1 MIERLLAADA
11 ALERDELE
19 VAERLFGQVAQ
30 ADERNAIAVVG
41 LGRVALRRGDREG
54 AAERMREALA
64 IDPDEAAARRLLGEL
79 EGTAARAEIAP
90 EPEPVATAEAAV
102 GAPERT
108 VAPEPTVAAP
118 GPMAASVGVPIPEP
132 ETVDRRPSLLDRI
145 RRWLGLGRGR

>member
-19 VAERLFGQVAQ
+19 IAERLFGQVAQ

-54 AAERMREALA
+54 AAERMRAALT
-64 IDPDEAAARRLLGEL
+64 IDPDEAAARRLLDEL
-79 EGTAARAEIAP
+79 EGEATTNVPAATSEPVTAERP
-90 EPEPVATAEAAV
+90 EPPFAEPS
-102 GAPERT
+102 GGER
-108 VAPEPTVAAP
+108 
-118 GPMAASVGVPIPEP
+118 
-132 ETVDRRPSLLDRI
+132 RRSLLDRI